1 MKKILNILL
10 SVSLL
15 LGATFCTEPL
25 NPDVRNGKQQIPEGA
40 TVTVGFGVWEEVAT
54 KGAMADNPSIEKI
67 HVLVFD
73 EYGILVQAKEA
84 KLGAVNKNYDRTK
97 DNTDSEIY
105 YSWWSVELLMSAEKR
120 TLHFVANLT
129 DDQVPKSGS
138 QQSIFQ
144 NLATTAPQSSYW
156 QRIVL
161 DDIQPYTYEGGTT
174 YTRIGDN
181 GAIETPNV
189 PGTVSNGSY
198 NDGKYDVYVGDYI
211 DRYGKKIVDGTG
223 YYYVPP
229 VGSPLRDKIYM
240 VRNFARI
247 QFTNTWSNFALEKI
261 ALVNYP
267 KSGLV
272 APYVNSNGTFLDA
285 YLKAGTQDLVYS
297 TTQDGQTVYVSRVDG
312 YTPMLPAEGI
322 ETEAYTIQNVSGNA
336 ATLYMYERGIPT
348 SDATCVLVGGR
359 LTGAGDN
366 EKDADGNTWFKIEIA
381 KEDGSYFPIYRDFTY
396 RMNLGSIDASAKRH
410 PSAAAALAA
419 SPVGDISGS
428 TETATLTQITDGN
441 GLVLWVHEIDHAE
454 LNGGNQVALLI
465 SFVFENMSTHAV
477 LKDFCDGNH
486 ISFEPMKSEGWN
498 GDWATATASSD
509 AVTEISGEITQS
521 SAPGY
526 YDLIP
531 NKAYPWHY
539 VLVDLKAYTNA
550 NLRSMIR
557 VKGSVVLSDY
567 SGITIPSGQSAKKK
581 TLYRDVTYTV
591 MGKQNLKLKTS
602 GPQTDA
608 IGQQTTLTIE
618 LPTTLADGVFPLTFR
633 IEAKDNNIAPV
644 ITSSTLEKDKMPTEV
659 GTSAFAGGGNTYY
672 FLKTIDKDMY
682 KSSTDKK
689 FDCVFQLT
697 KATGKTNGQ
706 TITQISVREQPE
718 SKWFPAD
725 AVVDL
730 KVNTESTYTS
740 TTN

>member
-1 MKKILNILL
+1 MKKIFNVLL

-15 LGATFCTEPL
+15 LGATSCTEPL
-25 NPDVRNGKQQIPEGA
+25 NPDVLNGKQQIPEGA
-40 TVTVGFGVWEEVAT
+40 TITVGFGVWEEVAT
-54 KGAMADNPSIEKI
+54 KGPMADNPSIERI

-73 EYGILVQAKEA
+73 EDGILVQAKEA
-84 KLGAVNKNYDRTK
+84 VLGAKTVNRNYDSTK
-97 DNTDSEIY
+97 ENTSNEIY

-120 TLHFVANLT
+120 TLHFVANLK
-129 DDQVPKSGS
+129 DNQVPTSGS

-161 DDIQPYTYEGGTT
+161 DDIQPYTYEGGST
-174 YTRIGDN
+174 YTRIGEN
-181 GAIETPNV
+181 GAIETRSV
-189 PGTVSNGSY
+189 PSQTAPTGLVIPSGSY
-198 NDGKYDVYVGDYI
+198 YDGRYVVSEGDYI
-211 DRYGKKIVDGTG
+211 DRNGKKIVDGTG

-229 VGSPLRDKIYM
+229 VDSPLRDKIYM

-247 QFTNTWSNFALEKI
+247 QFTNSWSGFTLKKI

-267 KSGLV
+267 KTGLV
-272 APYVNSNGTFLDA
+272 APYVNSTGTFLDA
-285 YLKAGTQDLVYS
+285 YLKAGTQKLVYP

-312 YTPMLPAEGI
+312 YSPMLPSEGI
-322 ETEAYTIQNVSGNA
+322 ETESYTLQDVSGNT

-348 SDATCVLVGGR
+348 SDATCVLIGG
-359 LTGAGDN
+359 N
-366 EKDADGNTWFKIEIA
+366 FDGSNNASTWFKIEIA

-396 RMNLGSIDASAKRH
+396 HMNLGSIDASATRH
-410 PSAAAALAA
+410 PSAAAAFKAA
-419 SPVGDISGS
+419 PVGDISGS

-454 LNGGNQVALLI
+454 LNGGDQVALLI
-465 SFVFENMSTHAV
+465 SFVYENKSSHAI
-477 LKDFCDGNH
+477 LRDFCDNSH
-486 ISFEPMKSEGWN
+486 VSFEPMESEGWN
-498 GDWATATASSD
+498 GGWATASSG
-509 AVTEISGEITQS
+509 AVSTVSARITES
-521 SAPGY
+521 SEY

-531 NKAYPWHY
+531 NTDYPWHY

-557 VKGSVVLSDY
+557 VKGSVEVSDY
-567 SGITIPSGQSAKKK
+567 NGITMPTGQTAKKK

-591 MGKQNLKLKTS
+591 MGKQTLKLKTS

-633 IEAKDNNIAPV
+633 IEAKDNNIAPY
-644 ITSSTLEKDKMPTEV
+644 ITSSTPEKDKMPTEV
-659 GTSAFAGGGNTYY
+659 GTSKFEGRGNTYY

-682 KSSTDKK
+682 KNSADKK

-697 KATGKTNGQ
+697 KATSKTSGQ
-706 TITQISVREQPE
+706 TITQISVVEKPE

-740 TTN
+740 STN